1 MRRYWSINGRFLT
14 QPVTGVQRY
23 GRELLKTLD
32 RSLADGNYLSKDL
45 DLELVVPPAAVD
57 IPKLDAIRVR
67 RLGPGGGHFWEQ
79 MVLPGAV
86 KGGLISLCNT
96 GPVAARKHIVCI
108 HDVNT
113 RLVPKSY
120 SRAFRTFY
128 RFLIPAIGRSAERIA
143 TVSAYSQRKLHHF
156 GVAEPRKTVVIGN
169 GHEHAL
175 DWVPVH
181 SEKTRV
187 AAGPNTIVAIGA
199 GAPHKNVALLLG
211 MAGELT
217 QAGFKLAF
225 VGAKDARIFGAAPA
239 AAASDSVHWLGRLTE
254 SEIAALLQ
262 DSLCLAFPSIV
273 EGFGLPPIEAMAL
286 GCPTVVSNRSCLP
299 EICGDAALYAA
310 PSRPDE
316 WMDRFVQLRESH
328 GLREQLIERGRKRVE
343 LFSWQTSAKL
353 YLEAMAASDLAV
365 STSNRGLLREFAQ
378 AMRHTSRE
386 PLGRPGQRE
395 INAAE

>member
-1 MRRYWSINGRFLT
+1 M
-14 QPVTGVQRY
+14 PH
-23 GRELLKTLD
+23 
-32 RSLADGNYLSKDL
+32 
-45 DLELVVPPAAVD
+45 AAVD

-96 GPVAARKHIVCI
+96 GPIAVRKHIVCI

-156 GVAEPRKTVVIGN
+156 GIAEPRKTLVIGN

-181 SEKTRV
+181 SDKTRAV
-187 AAGPNTIVAIGA
+187 AGPNTIVAIGA
-199 GAPHKNVALLLG
+199 GAPHKNVALLVG

-217 QAGFKLAF
+217 QAGFKLAL
-225 VGAKDARIFGAAPA
+225 VGAKDARIFGEAPG
-239 AAASDSVHWLGRLTE
+239 SGSGRRGP
-254 SEIAALLQ
+254 
-262 DSLCLAFPSIV
+262 LARPTDRKRNGSPAPGQHVSCVPFDRRGIWPS
-273 EGFGLPPIEAMAL
+273 PH
-286 GCPTVVSNRSCLP
+286 R
-299 EICGDAALYAA
+299 
-310 PSRPDE
+310 
-316 WMDRFVQLRESH
+316 SH
-328 GLREQLIERGRKRVE
+328 GSRLSHGGLEPIVPAGNLRRCG
-343 LFSWQTSAKL
+343 A
-353 YLEAMAASDLAV
+353 
-365 STSNRGLLREFAQ
+365 LRCPVTA
-378 AMRHTSRE
+378 
-386 PLGRPGQRE
+386 
-395 INAAE
+395 